1 MVLPERL
8 LARALTVNNIVK
20 KNSPMKVKL
29 MPRSEAE
36 ECVEKFHESL
46 KTLPPQVGEV
56 CIVEIEG

>member
-1 MVLPERL
+1 
-8 LARALTVNNIVK
+8 
-20 KNSPMKVKL
+20 MKVKL